1 MELLEKASGK
11 EISME
16 GAPVKVESC
25 VEINQ
30 GSHGD
35 DVAPMAWKLHAIEQT
50 QLRRKCRVDGV
61 GRPKFD
67 FHTGSSRRWHCK

>member
-1 MELLEKASGK
+1 MWNCWRKRLDK

-35 DVAPMAWKLHAIEQT
+35 DVASMAWKLHAIEQT
-50 QLRRKCRVDGV
+50 QLR
-61 GRPKFD
+61 
-67 FHTGSSRRWHCK
+67 SRIASMAWTARREIRFPHRR